1 LEHHCRAD
9 AASDLRLIGRDVN
22 YEGDPFK
29 KDDSPVDYVAPRTS
43 EALRT
48 RLSERSRGHEKLI
61 ERKRDYHRDYGG
73 RYDNRRHKPL
83 SHNPSSYTLTQPLD
97 RNDHGGQ
104 FVDFAIKT
112 RGRAYALALTRSSS
126 AM

>member
-1 LEHHCRAD
+1 
-9 AASDLRLIGRDVN
+9 
-22 YEGDPFK
+22 
-29 KDDSPVDYVAPRTS
+29 
-43 EALRT
+43 
-48 RLSERSRGHEKLI
+48 
-61 ERKRDYHRDYGG
+61 
-73 RYDNRRHKPL
+73 L